1 MSLDMAFPTSSR
13 ESTHRDPDSTE
24 VPLRASRV
32 LRASKVVQ
40 APFELLS
47 SAISRISGRHED
59 AKVAPAG
66 VASSGK
72 KSKPKAKPRYMM
84 WQSNPRFNARA
95 VLDQPT
101 RNTATTDDPKSSMA
115 MTAAS
120 LPPAAKASPPSNAK
134 AVPPSTA
141 KSAPPLK
148 PSSEGAGT
156 AVQQKP
162 APLVDALG
170 AAIDHTTPQTP
181 LVEAPATAATMAAA
195 ASSSS
200 FSKRDTAALTDRL
213 KQRFGERIVVPFRRP
228 SMDARGVTLYS

>member
-13 ESTHRDPDSTE
+13 ESAQRDTDGTE

-32 LRASKVVQ
+32 LRASKVVR

-59 AKVAPAG
+59 VKVAPAG
-66 VASSGK
+66 VASSGKK

-115 MTAAS
+115 MTAES
-120 LPPAAKASPPSNAK
+120 LPPAAKAASHPSDAQGR
-134 AVPPSTA
+134 ATVHRQVCP
-141 KSAPPLK
+141 
-148 PSSEGAGT
+148 AGE
-156 AVQQKP
+156 
-162 APLVDALG
+162 ALW
-170 AAIDHTTPQTP
+170 
-181 LVEAPATAATMAAA
+181 
-195 ASSSS
+195 
-200 FSKRDTAALTDRL
+200 
-213 KQRFGERIVVPFRRP
+213 
-228 SMDARGVTLYS
+228 